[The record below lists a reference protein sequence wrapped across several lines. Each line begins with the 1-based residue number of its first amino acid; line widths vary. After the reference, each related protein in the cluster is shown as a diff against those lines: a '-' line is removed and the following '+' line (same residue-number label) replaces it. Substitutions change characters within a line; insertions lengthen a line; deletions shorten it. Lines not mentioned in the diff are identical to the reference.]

1 MIVFGKKLI
10 ELRRSFME
18 NVMDS
23 HINKI
28 EDDVAWDRIEEEIF
42 IILTRN
48 DEEKV
53 YKLNKTAGF
62 LWENCDG
69 RKTVKELIDELTR
82 KYDVDEKKAIDDTKK
97 FIDQM
102 KKLNLINLYK

>member
-1 MIVFGKKLI
+1 
-10 ELRRSFME
+10 ME